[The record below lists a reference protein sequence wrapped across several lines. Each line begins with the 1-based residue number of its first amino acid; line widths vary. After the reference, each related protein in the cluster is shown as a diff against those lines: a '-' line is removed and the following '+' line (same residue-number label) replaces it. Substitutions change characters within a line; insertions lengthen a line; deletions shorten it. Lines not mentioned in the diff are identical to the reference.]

1 MFYDDDIFCLYSVI
15 RFDIV
20 SIELF
25 ANVVYSVEFTVVENE
40 NRMMALV
47 IHTGTFEL
55 ACEGRIAKKILTV
68 SVSEVSQTES
78 LEYVLFGPDIKKSV
92 L

>member
-1 MFYDDDIFCLYSVI
+1 
-15 RFDIV
+15 
-20 SIELF
+20 
-25 ANVVYSVEFTVVENE
+25 VYSVEFTVVENE

-55 ACEGRIAKKILTV
+55 ACKGGITKEILTE

-78 LEYVLFGPDIKKSV
+78 LEYVFFRPDIKKCMLEPSI
-92 L
+92 LIFLAHFYID